1 MIEATI
7 RIRRVGK
14 KTKVTVNDKTI
25 SISTGE
31 GRITRLD
38 MWKNTIFITLYITFN
53 TFVYNFQFI
62 FIYILEITGSK
73 LEARYFD
80 TSDCPSCSSESFA
93 STSSSAYK
101 DKSSKDTKESDDSS
115 SSSSEYKTI
124 SDSSSSSSSSE
135 E

>member
-1 MIEATI
+1 MHATGTLIFERGLLVPIMIEATI

-31 GRITRLD
+31 
-38 MWKNTIFITLYITFN
+38 
-53 TFVYNFQFI
+53 
-62 FIYILEITGSK
+62 EITGSK

>member
-1 MIEATI
+1 MGSCLLICGSERLLVPIMIEATI

-31 GRITRLD
+31 
-38 MWKNTIFITLYITFN
+38 
-53 TFVYNFQFI
+53 V
-62 FIYILEITGSK
+62 ITGSK

-101 DKSSKDTKESDDSS
+101 DKSSKYTKESDDSSS